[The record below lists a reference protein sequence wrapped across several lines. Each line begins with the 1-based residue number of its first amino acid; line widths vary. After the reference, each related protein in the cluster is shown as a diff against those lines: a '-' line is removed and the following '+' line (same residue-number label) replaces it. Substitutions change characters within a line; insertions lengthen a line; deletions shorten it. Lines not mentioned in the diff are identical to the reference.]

1 MILVAKRQ
9 WGLAIAEAELAIAL
23 DHNNAKAYADASFWK
38 MYLGRSEEG
47 FEGIEAAFRLSPR
60 DSAASTWQHFS
71 CELHAHLA
79 QWDAAIESCNKAF
92 AGNQDNWR
100 ALANLA
106 AANACAGQDKEAAE
120 AVAELRKL
128 HPDFTV
134 GSPGTE
140 LEFAL

>member
-1 MILVAKRQ
+1 LNVRQ
-9 WGLAIAEAELAIAL
+9 THGPPLPHGLIAGA
-23 DHNNAKAYADASFWK
+23 
-38 MYLGRSEEG
+38 
-47 FEGIEAAFRLSPR
+47 LSPR

-106 AANACAGQDKEAAE
+106 AANACAGHDKEAAE

-134 GSPGTE
+134 QTWAGIHSE
-140 LEFAL
+140 E